1 MKIHEALKEVYDGKK
16 VRMVTWEPE
25 VFMYF
30 CKKRKAFIDWE
41 GDPCFSIINIDLE
54 VEWEVYE
61 EEDEITN
68 IKQKIND
75 LQKQNDEL
83 KLRLQ
88 NISELF
94 AY

>member
-41 GDPCFSIINIDLE
+41 GDPCLSIINIDLE

-61 EEDEITN
+61 EEDGDLQ
-68 IKQKIND
+68 QKNND
-75 LQKQNDEL
+75 LQKQIDQL
-83 KLRLQ
+83 KLDIKYIREK
-88 NISELF
+88 IK
-94 AY
+94 